1 MSQAPLHAETTG
13 SGSSDVAKTPPDTGR
28 GWRTP
33 AGIAILVATVIGLG
47 LRLLQLAI
55 PGHLLGVTEYDDGV
69 YLGAAIRLVGGV
81 LPYRDFVLVQPPGI
95 MLLMTPVA
103 AVGKAVGS
111 GWAMGIGRLLTAAAG
126 AASVLLAGLLV
137 RHRGLLAVII
147 TCGIMAVYPDSI
159 LAAHTVLQEPW
170 LVLACLAGLLA
181 VFDGD
186 RVTSSS
192 TRLAWGGVAFGFA
205 GSIKLWA
212 IFPIVV
218 IAVLCA
224 THLRRAAI
232 YLGGM
237 VAGFVVPVLPF
248 FAMDPSSFFRGV
260 VLAQLVRTDDTRIA
274 LKTRLAD
281 LSGIVSTMSSKADAS
296 AAVIGL
302 AVLLIGVLIAG
313 SCVGASLLTR
323 AMPPP
328 LELFALVSGGIVFLS
343 FLWPAD
349 FYYHYAGFFAP
360 FLALAVALPVARL
373 AGALHSAGTGNT
385 AGTGKWAGNR
395 HLPGLRFDRA
405 ALVLAGVA
413 LFGMLAAQL
422 ATEVT
427 QSHSSDPAAA
437 ADKVIPPGACVVTDQ
452 VSMTIVAGRFT
463 SSVPGCPQIVDG
475 FGTDM
480 DLSNGHNG
488 DTGAAKTAAV
498 RQVWDNAFRH
508 AQYVWLS
515 SRPDEKSG
523 TAYRRIAW
531 TPWLRAYFAKDFRRV
546 PGHLQIYKRV
556 GLPGS

>member
-1 MSQAPLHAETTG
+1 MSQVPLHAKTTG
-13 SGSSDVAKTPPDTGR
+13 AESPDAAESSPGTGR

-33 AGIAILVATVIGLG
+33 IGIAIVVATIIGLG

-69 YLGAAIRLVGGV
+69 YLGASIRLIGGV
-81 LPYRDFVLVQPPGI
+81 LPYRDFVLVQPPGVVLI
-95 MLLMTPVA
+95 MTPVA
-103 AVGKAVGS
+103 ALGKVVGS
-111 GWAMGIGRLLTAAAG
+111 GWAMGLGRLFTACAG

-186 RVTSSS
+186 RLTTSS

-224 THLRRAAI
+224 TRLRRVAI

-237 VAGFVVPVLPF
+237 VAGFAVPVLPF
-248 FAMDPSSFFRGV
+248 FVMDPSSFFRGV
-260 VLAQLVRTDDTRIA
+260 VLAQLVRTDDTRVSM
-274 LKTRLAD
+274 KTRLAD
-281 LSGIVSTMSSKADAS
+281 LSGIVSTTSSKVDVS
-296 AAVIGL
+296 AAVAGL
-302 AVLLIGVLIAG
+302 AVLLIVVLIVA
-313 SCVGASLLTR
+313 SCVGASLLTHKI
-323 AMPPP
+323 PPP
-328 LELFALVSGGIVFLS
+328 MEVFALVSGGIVFLS

-349 FYYHYAGFFAP
+349 FYYHYAGFFTP
-360 FLALAVALPVARL
+360 FLALAVALPVARAVGALQPAAQRHSSGFRLDQAALALACIAL
-373 AGALHSAGTGNT
+373 AG
-385 AGTGKWAGNR
+385 
-395 HLPGLRFDRA
+395 
-405 ALVLAGVA
+405 
-413 LFGMLAAQL
+413 MLIAQV
-422 ATEVT
+422 ATEAT
-427 QSHSSDPAAA
+427 ESHSSTPAAA
-437 ADKVIPPGACVVTDQ
+437 ADKVIPKGACVLTDQ

-480 DLSNGHNG
+480 DLSKGHNG

-498 RQVWDNAFRH
+498 RQVWDSAFRH

-515 SRPDEKSG
+515 SAPFDKTK

-531 TPWLRAYFAKDFRRV
+531 TPALRAYFTTNFRRV
-546 PGHLQIYKRV
+546 GPHKLYLYKRV
-556 GLPGS
+556 